1 MSIFDR
7 AKCLHD
13 EHEWLL
19 ENSERLKK
27 DKMVLDAKLREVI
40 IFYLFSPITMHFSF
54 CVVSNQAQKQIVDS
68 DPE

>member
-1 MSIFDR
+1 MNLRDLHGHMWCIMSIFDR

-19 ENSERLKK
+19 ENSERLEK

-40 IFYLFSPITMHFSF
+40 IFLFIFSNNNAF
-54 CVVSNQAQKQIVDS
+54 
-68 DPE
+68 